1 LLRRRPTRL
10 GSLKWF
16 VGLSILLLVAG
27 FVSGV
32 AWPMYFAHRLMPILG
47 QMRDLA
53 VSTESHH
60 SVIHTIGTIFLHNVY
75 AACSMM
81 VFGLL
86 AGIWPAVQ
94 IWLNGLLM
102 GFVTAMGVASLHTTG
117 WKIVVFAMLPHGIFE
132 LAGILWASA
141 LGIQLGFTVLYT
153 CGRWVTGRFS
163 TAASQSRLSGQQVL
177 SLRAEVKHAVYS
189 LPVIIGLLLLAA
201 CIEGGITPHII
212 QWGILN
218 HR

>member
-1 LLRRRPTRL
+1 MSGLVWPT
-10 GSLKWF
+10 F
-16 VGLSILLLVAG
+16 
-27 FVSGV
+27 
-32 AWPMYFAHRLMPILG
+32 FAHRLEPILG

-53 VSTESHH
+53 LSTESHH
-60 SVIHTIGTIFLHNVY
+60 SLIHTIGTIFMHNVY
-75 AACSMM
+75 AACSMILL
-81 VFGLL
+81 GLF

-102 GFVTAMGVASLHTTG
+102 GFVTAMGMASLHTAA
-117 WKIVVFAMLPHGIFE
+117 WKIVVFAMLPHGILE

-153 CGRWVTGRFS
+153 SGRWITGRF
-163 TAASQSRLSGQQVL
+163 TTGTSQSRRPGAQEISV
-177 SLRAEVKHAVYS
+177 RAEVKRAVFS
-189 LPVIIGLLLLAA
+189 LPFIIGLLLLAA

-218 HR
+218 H